1 MNSKLTLAIFPL
13 IGCSGC
19 ENSLLDI
26 WHVDNVIFNNL
37 EIVYSPIL
45 TDFKE
50 PDNVDIGIV
59 TGNVRFHEDVNKLL
73 NWRKK
78 SKLLVAFG
86 SCACYGGIPGLLNL
100 HDIQSVINDVYSPNI
115 SFDDYDMPKLIDN
128 AKPIVD
134 FVNIDIA
141 IPGCPPP
148 KNLILK
154 LFEHLLK
161 GEPFILPEKSV
172 CNECP
177 LNTGED
183 KVIKSIR
190 QFSLEPFTPNEC
202 FLEQGVL
209 CLGPIIRAGCDAR
222 CIKANTPCRGCMGP
236 IHNVDEAAVKFLSSI
251 SSMIDEKSKDIDINK
266 IKDLIGLLY
275 RYTLASSKLNFI
287 KRR

>member
-1 MNSKLTLAIFPL
+1 
-13 IGCSGC
+13 
-19 ENSLLDI
+19 
-26 WHVDNVIFNNL
+26 
-37 EIVYSPIL
+37 
-45 TDFKE
+45 
-50 PDNVDIGIV
+50 
-59 TGNVRFHEDVNKLL
+59 
-73 NWRKK
+73 
-78 SKLLVAFG
+78 
-86 SCACYGGIPGLLNL
+86 
-100 HDIQSVINDVYSPNI
+100 
-115 SFDDYDMPKLIDN
+115 
-128 AKPIVD
+128 
-134 FVNIDIA
+134 
-141 IPGCPPP
+141 
-148 KNLILK
+148 